1 MKLITSKEEI
11 PMNMTDEES
20 ADFWATHSMSE
31 ELLEASMSEDDLPR
45 RNGRTR
51 TISIRLE
58 HDLLER
64 IQDVA
69 AHKHM
74 GYQTLMKQFLI
85 ERVYE
90 EEKSAVNNNSH
101 NS

>member
-1 MKLITSKEEI
+1 MKRLTSSEEI
-11 PMNMTDEES
+11 PANMKDEE
-20 ADFWATHSMSE
+20 AAEFWAGHTMSE
-31 ELLEASMSEDDLPR
+31 ELLEASMTEDDLPR
-45 RNGRTR
+45 RSGRTK

-64 IQDVA
+64 IQEIA
-69 AHKHM
+69 AKKHM

-90 EEKSAVNNNSH
+90 EEKSVR
-101 NS
+101 

>member
-1 MKLITSKEEI
+1 MKQITSKEEI
-11 PMNMTDEES
+11 PTNMTDEEA
-20 ADFWATHSMSE
+20 ADFWATHTMSN
-31 ELLEASMSEDDLPR
+31 ELLEASIIEDDLPR
-45 RNGRTR
+45 RSGRTK

-64 IQDVA
+64 IQEVA
-69 AHKHM
+69 TKKHM

-90 EEKSAVNNNSH
+90 EEEKSVR
-101 NS
+101 

>member
-1 MKLITSKEEI
+1 MKRIHSKSEI
-11 PMNMTDEES
+11 PVNMNEQEA
-20 ADFWATHSMSE
+20 ADYWDTHTMSE
-31 ELLEASMSEDDLPR
+31 ELLQESIIGDDLPR
-45 RNGRTR
+45 RPSRTK

-58 HDLLER
+58 YDLLER

-69 AHKHM
+69 ERKNM

-90 EEKSAVNNNSH
+90 EEKSTRS
-101 NS
+101 

>member
-1 MKLITSKEEI
+1 MKQLTSRDEI
-11 PMNMTDEES
+11 PANMTDDEA
-20 ADFWATHSMSE
+20 ADFWATHTMSE
-31 ELLEASMSEDDLPR
+31 ELLESSLADDDLPR

-64 IQDVA
+64 IQEVA
-69 AHKHM
+69 SRKHM

-90 EEKSAVNNNSH
+90 EEKSIR
-101 NS
+101 

>member
-1 MKLITSKEEI
+1 MKQITSKNDI
-11 PMNMTDEES
+11 PANMTDNEA
-20 ADFWATHSMSE
+20 ADFWSTHTMSE
-31 ELLEASMSEDDLPR
+31 ELLESSIVPDDLPR

-58 HDLLER
+58 RDLLER
-64 IQDVA
+64 IQEVA
-69 AHKHM
+69 SRKHM

-90 EEKSAVNNNSH
+90 EEKSVR
-101 NS
+101 

>member
-1 MKLITSKEEI
+1 MRRITSKEQI
-11 PMNMTDEES
+11 PMDMTDEEA
-20 ADFWATHSMSE
+20 ADFWATHTMSE
-31 ELLEASMSEDDLPR
+31 ELLEASTTEDDLPR
-45 RNGRTR
+45 RNSRTK

-64 IQDVA
+64 IQEVA
-69 AHKHM
+69 AQKHM

-90 EEKSAVNNNSH
+90 EER
-101 NS
+101 

>member
-11 PMNMTDEES
+11 PMNMTDEET
-20 ADFWATHSMSE
+20 AEFWATHTMSE
-31 ELLEASMSEDDLPR
+31 EMLAASVTEDDLPR
-45 RNGRTR
+45 REGRTK

-64 IQDVA
+64 IQEVA

-85 ERVYE
+85 ERIYE
-90 EEKSAVNNNSH
+90 EEKLTMNNSH
-101 NS
+101 KY

>member
-1 MKLITSKEEI
+1 MKRLTSREEI
-11 PMNMTDEES
+11 PANMTDEE
-20 ADFWATHSMSE
+20 AAEFWAAHTMSE
-31 ELLEASMSEDDLPR
+31 ELLEASTMEDDLPR
-45 RNGRTR
+45 RSGRTK

-64 IQDVA
+64 IQEIA
-69 AHKHM
+69 AKKHM

-90 EEKSAVNNNSH
+90 EEKSVR
-101 NS
+101 

>member
-1 MKLITSKEEI
+1 MKRITSKEEI
-11 PMNMTDEES
+11 PVDMTDEEA
-20 ADFWATHSMSE
+20 ADFWATHTMSE
-31 ELLEASMSEDDLPR
+31 ELLEASITEDDLPR
-45 RNGRTR
+45 RNSRTK

-64 IQDVA
+64 IQEVA
-69 AHKHM
+69 ARKHM

-90 EEKSAVNNNSH
+90 EEKTVR
-101 NS
+101 

>member
-1 MKLITSKEEI
+1 MKQITSKEEI
-11 PMNMTDEES
+11 PANMTDEET
-20 ADFWATHSMSE
+20 ADFWASHSRSKD
-31 ELLEASMSEDDLPR
+31 LLEASIAEDDLPR
-45 RNGRTR
+45 RNGRTK

-64 IQDVA
+64 IQEVA

-90 EEKSAVNNNSH
+90 EEKSVR
-101 NS
+101 

>member
-1 MKLITSKEEI
+1 MKRITSKEEI
-11 PMNMTDEES
+11 PDNMTDEEA
-20 ADFWATHSMSE
+20 ADFWATHTMSS
-31 ELLEASMSEDDLPR
+31 ELLEASVTEDDLPR
-45 RNGRTR
+45 RNGRTK

-64 IQDVA
+64 IQEVA
-69 AHKHM
+69 AQKHM

-90 EEKSAVNNNSH
+90 EEKSAR
-101 NS
+101 

>member
-1 MKLITSKEEI
+1 MKRITSREEI
-11 PMNMTDEES
+11 PTNMTDEEA
-20 ADFWATHSMSE
+20 ADFWATHTMSS
-31 ELLEASMSEDDLPR
+31 ELLEASTIEDDLPR
-45 RNGRTR
+45 RNGRTK

-64 IQDVA
+64 IQEVA
-69 AHKHM
+69 AQKHM

-90 EEKSAVNNNSH
+90 EEKAIR
-101 NS
+101 